1 MKLTYKTLLIVCM
14 MLIGCA
20 PQIKDEEKVQEM
32 LDFLYASMPLP
43 DSVDYPR
50 QFWVD
55 NIECTLRAR
64 DEMPWGK
71 TIPEREF
78 RHFVLPVRVNNE
90 NMDSSRMVFYEQL
103 KTRLN
108 GMDMEQAVLEVNHWC
123 HEHVTY
129 TPSDERTSSPLVSIR
144 TGYGRCGEESTLLV
158 AALRSVCIPARQVYT
173 PRWAH
178 TDDNH
183 AWVEA
188 WVDGKWHFLG
198 ACEPEPVLDLGWFN
212 APASRSMLM
221 HTKAFGQYD
230 GPEDVMDRT
239 ACYTEIAVTSGYAP
253 VKRREVQVV
262 DTEGKP
268 VAGAQVEFKI
278 YNYAEFYT
286 FCTKSADG
294 QGMTSIEAGLG
305 DLVVWAHQG
314 DRYGFAQCRMTEDE
328 LLTVTLD
335 HRPGESFDMQ
345 LTIVPP
351 RERNTLPQVTEEQR
365 QTNQRRLAEE
375 DSIRNAYIATF
386 PDNEDVAEWAE
397 RLGLPVGRIAGLITR
412 SRGNYATLQEFL
424 KDNRDEKAICLLESL
439 SDKDL
444 RDVSPEVLDD
454 HYANTPDN
462 SLWPEEVY
470 RQYILCPRVANEML
484 TPYRSFLRVNMGDS
498 LSRELAQGGV
508 DTVIR
513 WVEDN
518 ISLDEQSN
526 PQNLRMLPSGVY
538 RHRTTDSRSRDIFFV
553 ALCRY
558 LSIPARIDGVTGK
571 VQYMN
576 VDSQWVD
583 VLFDDVKQ
591 EGCTSRG
598 LLRVE
603 WKPLSWNTDPKYYTH
618 FTLSRIHSGT
628 THLLNYPE
636 GSQWSNTVKDA
647 QPMDAGDYLLISGTR
662 MADGSVLVSLRCKPL
677 HKGET
682 LVMPLEIREPE
693 EGLQVI
699 GSLNSEALY
708 LPCFTDY
715 RNKSGHNTD
724 DLADIGN
731 TSRSI
736 LSTTGRGYY
745 ILGFITPDNEPSNHT
760 LRDIAAAREELEQW
774 GGHIVLLFRNKETA
788 ARFKP
793 SEFPTLP
800 ANTHFGIDDSGI
812 IYEELQREL
821 HLNGTA
827 PTFVI
832 ADTFNRVVFLSEGY
846 TIGLGERLARHL
858 DGMKK

>member
-20 PQIKDEEKVQEM
+20 SQVKEEGKVQEM

-64 DEMPWGK
+64 EEMPWGK
-71 TIPEREF
+71 IVPEREF
-78 RHFVLPVRVNNE
+78 KHFVLPVRVNNE

-103 KTRLN
+103 KTRLK
-108 GMDMEQAVLEVNHWC
+108 GMKMEQAVLEVNHWC
-123 HEHVTY
+123 HERVTY
-129 TPSDERTSSPLVSIR
+129 TPSDERTSSPLASIR

-286 FCTKSADG
+286 FCTKSADSR
-294 QGMTSIEAGLG
+294 GMTSIEAGLG

-314 DRYGFAQCRMTEDE
+314 DRYGFAQCRMTVDE
-328 LLTVTLD
+328 PLQVVLD
-335 HRPGESFDMQ
+335 HQPGDSYDMQ

-351 RERNTLPQVTEEQR
+351 SERNTLPQVTDEQR
-365 QTNQRRLAEE
+365 QTNQRRLEKE
-375 DSIRNAYIATF
+375 DSMRNSYIATF
-386 PDNEDVAEWAE
+386 PGKESVAEWAAG
-397 RLGLPVGRIAGLITR
+397 LGLPADRVAGLITK
-412 SRGNYATLQEFL
+412 SRGNYATLQSFL
-424 KDNRDEKAICLLESL
+424 KNARDEKAISLLESL

-444 RDVSPEVLDD
+444 RDVSPEVLTD

-462 SLWPEEVY
+462 AGWDEDIY

-484 TPYRSFLRVNMGDS
+484 SPFRSFLHANMS
-498 LSRELAQGGV
+498 ECLRQELEQGGV
-508 DTVIR
+508 QAIIH
-513 WVEDN
+513 WVEHN
-518 ISLDEQSN
+518 IALDEQSN

-553 ALCRY
+553 ALCRF
-558 LSIPARIDGVTGK
+558 LGIPSRIDGVTGK
-571 VQYMN
+571 LQYMN
-576 VDSQWVD
+576 KERQWMDVHFGDEQREQATSQG
-583 VLFDDVKQ
+583 Q
-591 EGCTSRG
+591 
-598 LLRVE
+598 LRIA
-603 WKPLSWNTDPKYYTH
+603 WKTLPWNADPKYYTH
-618 FTLSRIHSGT
+618 FTLSRITSGSAQ
-628 THLLNYPE
+628 LLNYPE
-636 GSQWSNTVKDA
+636 GSLWSNTLK
-647 QPMDAGDYLLISGTR
+647 QSQSMDSGDYLLISGTR
-662 MADGSVLVSLRCKPL
+662 MADGSVLVNLRCEPL
-677 HKGET
+677 REDET

-693 EGLQVI
+693 EGLHVI

-708 LPCFTDY
+708 QPCMKKAGADTPNQKDV
-715 RNKSGHNTD
+715 
-724 DLADIGN
+724 LADIGN
-731 TSRSI
+731 TSCSI

-745 ILGFITPDNEPSNHT
+745 ILGFISPNNEPSNHT
-760 LRDIAAAREELEQW
+760 LRDIAAAKEELEQW
-774 GGHIVLLFRNKETA
+774 GGHIVLLFRNKEA
-788 ARFKP
+788 ADRFVP

-800 ANTHFGIDDSGI
+800 ANTHFGIDDSGA
-812 IYEELQREL
+812 IYDELQREL
-821 HLNGTA
+821 HLKGTA

-846 TIGLGERLARHL
+846 TIGLGERLARYL
-858 DGMKK
+858 GSMKK